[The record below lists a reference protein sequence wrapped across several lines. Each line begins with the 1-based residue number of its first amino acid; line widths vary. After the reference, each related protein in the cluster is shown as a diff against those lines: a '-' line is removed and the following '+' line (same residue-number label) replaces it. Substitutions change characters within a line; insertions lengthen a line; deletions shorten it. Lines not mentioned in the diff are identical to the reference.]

1 MHWAGRT
8 LHAQQPAQRPA
19 TTRCCLLQIWPQL
32 LHRGGVGTRLPCLHP
47 HKVEALVNKE
57 AHAPVLCRAGNG
69 HCVEGERRED
79 LRPVITPSSV
89 SITRSIA
96 PLSSAPLGIH
106 RVLRPAITRSSVRKA
121 SVPTGS
127 HTSIQPRAVRREA
140 QIDDTAPRIVLPST
154 LSSSL
159 QHIRSQSLAP
169 I

>member
-1 MHWAGRT
+1 MH
-8 LHAQQPAQRPA
+8 
-19 TTRCCLLQIWPQL
+19 CS
-32 LHRGGVGTRLPCLHP
+32 
-47 HKVEALVNKE
+47 EA
-57 AHAPVLCRAGNG
+57 
-69 HCVEGERRED
+69 D

-127 HTSIQPRAVRREA
+127 HTSTQPRAVRREA

-159 QHIRSQSLAP
+159 QHIRSQSCPESCPDIEQRGTGAGPLRELKPRRAQENFCARP
-169 I
+169 PVTTQATQAGWPGWPGWPGWHWVALGGWVAKH